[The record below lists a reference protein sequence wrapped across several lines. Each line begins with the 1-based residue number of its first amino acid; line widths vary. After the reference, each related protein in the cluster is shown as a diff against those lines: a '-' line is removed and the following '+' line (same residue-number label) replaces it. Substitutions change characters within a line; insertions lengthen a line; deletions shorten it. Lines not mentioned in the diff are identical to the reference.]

1 MSILRTVLTYS
12 PFKKLSMFKNSLLF
26 VLLLTATQQLFA
38 QKKNP
43 HKYSEQKVDFVSAIT
58 KSLTATNN
66 VESNDF
72 DALNASVLSRG
83 LSSRNTSPSV
93 LSVSKKKIQPVVQ
106 LDSVWLKTG
115 ETLTGQIVFEKDSNA
130 FVFSQDTLQDVRL
143 NASDVLKIIALPKKI
158 TDEKLTVV
166 SFANEFYFLESDSK
180 ATIQLYAN
188 RTFKP
193 VLDDGPK
200 QYIVQSKY
208 FLIKNGVP
216 HLVKKGKSKDVIM
229 SLMNDCK
236 KVMDNF
242 KKGKFT
248 EDNLIEAV
256 IQYNRCY
263 E

>member
-1 MSILRTVLTYS
+1 
-12 PFKKLSMFKNSLLF
+12 MFKNSLLV
-26 VLLLTATQQLFA
+26 VLLLTATHQLFA

-43 HKYSEQKVDFVSAIT
+43 YKYSVHKVDFVSAIT
-58 KSLTATNN
+58 KALTSSNIVENNDLVASNSPTN
-66 VESNDF
+66 
-72 DALNASVLSRG
+72 G
-83 LSSRNTSPSV
+83 ISSKNPNPPPVKTI
-93 LSVSKKKIQPVVQ
+93 KQPAVQ

-115 ETLTGQIVFEKDSNA
+115 ETLTGQIFFEKDSNA
-130 FVFSQDTLQDVRL
+130 FVFSQDTFQDVRL
-143 NASDVLKIIALPKKI
+143 KASDVLKFIALPKKI
-158 TDEKLTVV
+158 TDERLNVV

-180 ATIQLYAN
+180 STIQVYAN

-200 QYIVQSKY
+200 QYMVQSKY
-208 FLIKNGVP
+208 CLIKNGVP
-216 HLVKKGKSKDVIM
+216 YLIKVGKSKDTLM

-242 KKGKFT
+242 KTGKFT
-248 EDNLIEAV
+248 EDNIIEAV

>member
-1 MSILRTVLTYS
+1 MY
-12 PFKKLSMFKNSLLF
+12 KNLLLF
-26 VLLLTATQQLFA
+26 VLLFTATQQLFA

-43 HKYSEQKVDFVSAIT
+43 YKYSVHKVDFVSAVT
-58 KSLTATNN
+58 KVLMSTNN
-66 VESNDF
+66 VETSDFVASTTSN
-72 DALNASVLSRG
+72 SGV
-83 LSSRNTSPSV
+83 TSKNPNPSV
-93 LSVSKKKIQPVVQ
+93 LAVTKKKSQPAVQ

-115 ETLTGQIVFEKDSNA
+115 ETLTGQIFFERDSNA

-143 NASDVLKIIALPKKI
+143 KASDVLKFIALPKKI
-158 TDEKLTVV
+158 TDERLNVV
-166 SFANEFYFLESDSK
+166 SFADEFYFLESDSK
-180 ATIQLYAN
+180 STIQVYAN

-200 QYIVQSKY
+200 QYMVQSKY
-208 FLIKNGVP
+208 CLIKNGVP
-216 HLVKKGKSKDVIM
+216 YLIKAGKSKDILM

-242 KKGKFT
+242 KTGKFT
-248 EDNLIEAV
+248 EENIIEAV

>member
-1 MSILRTVLTYS
+1 MY
-12 PFKKLSMFKNSLLF
+12 KNLLLF
-26 VLLLTATQQLFA
+26 VLLFTATQQLFA

-43 HKYSEQKVDFVSAIT
+43 YKYSVHKVDFVSAVTKALMSSNIVENGDLAALTTSTNGIT
-58 KSLTATNN
+58 SKNPN
-66 VESNDF
+66 Q
-72 DALNASVLSRG
+72 SVLAV
-83 LSSRNTSPSV
+83 T
-93 LSVSKKKIQPVVQ
+93 KQKTQPAVQ

-115 ETLTGQIVFEKDSNA
+115 ETLTGQILFEKDSNA

-143 NASDVLKIIALPKKI
+143 KASDVLKFIALPKKI
-158 TDEKLTVV
+158 TDERLNVV
-166 SFANEFYFLESDSK
+166 SFADEFYFLESDSK
-180 ATIQLYAN
+180 STIQVYAN

-208 FLIKNGVP
+208 CLIKNGVP
-216 HLVKKGKSKDVIM
+216 YLIKVGKSKDTLM

-242 KKGKFT
+242 KTGKFT
-248 EDNLIEAV
+248 EENMIEAV

>member
-1 MSILRTVLTYS
+1 
-12 PFKKLSMFKNSLLF
+12 MFKNSLLII
-26 VLLLTATQQLFA
+26 LLFTATQQLFA

-43 HKYSEQKVDFVSAIT
+43 YKYSVHKVDFVSSVT
-58 KSLTATNN
+58 KTLMSTSNVENGDLVASNTSNSGTTTKTNN
-66 VESNDF
+66 
-72 DALNASVLSRG
+72 
-83 LSSRNTSPSV
+83 PS
-93 LSVSKKKIQPVVQ
+93 LPTKKKSQPAVQ

-115 ETLTGQIVFEKDSNA
+115 ETLTGQIFFERDSNA

-143 NASDVLKIIALPKKI
+143 KASDVLKFIALPKKI
-158 TDEKLTVV
+158 TDERLNVV
-166 SFANEFYFLESDSK
+166 SFSDEFYFLESDSK
-180 ATIQLYAN
+180 STIQVYAN

-208 FLIKNGVP
+208 CLIKNGVP
-216 HLVKKGKSKDVIM
+216 YLIKTGKSKDTLM
-229 SLMNDCK
+229 DLMNDCK

-242 KKGKFT
+242 KTGKFT
-248 EDNLIEAV
+248 EENMIEAV